1 MCVLFLVSFIIGL
14 LPIKLNQWF
23 NWSSHPTTTSFVKLI
38 LGIGGGVLLCT
49 TFIHMLPEISKNF
62 NDLNVTPGIEVPYAE
77 LLLCAGF
84 FMMYLIE
91 EFVRT
96 YMLSCK
102 PASNSQEIIE
112 VALKT
117 SISRGLESART
128 EQQVTTSTDSYLIT
142 ENTTAAIIRGLLLT
156 LALCIHELF
165 EGLAV
170 GLENSPRNVWYM
182 FAAIS
187 AHKFVISF
195 CIGMELVISGIKT
208 YLVIIYVFIF
218 SFVSAAGIGI
228 GILVSKIDNTAT
240 LVSVIM
246 QGLAAGTLL
255 YVVYFELLQGDKR
268 SGLKQFGAVLLG
280 FILMFGVSLIDILNI
295 Y

>member
-1 MCVLFLVSFIIGL
+1 ML
-14 LPIKLNQWF
+14 
-23 NWSSHPTTTSFVKLI
+23 TS
-38 LGIGGGVLLCT
+38 
-49 TFIHMLPEISKNF
+49 
-62 NDLNVTPGIEVPYAE
+62 
-77 LLLCAGF
+77 
-84 FMMYLIE
+84 
-91 EFVRT
+91 
-96 YMLSCK
+96 K

-112 VALKT
+112 VELKT
-117 SISRGLESART
+117 SISRGLESAHT

-208 YLVIIYVFIF
+208 YLVVIYVFIF